1 MSLTKKGS
9 DWRFTKPVDA
19 KADFNLVDGLVG
31 KLHQAK
37 MTGIETADGT
47 KDLKKYG
54 LDKPQATATIGAGS
68 ARATLALG
76 SKKEDGSLYARDL
89 SRPAIFTVEGTL
101 LDELKKSAD
110 DFRRKELF
118 EFRSFSAQ
126 HVEVTFA
133 GQTYAFDKPKA
144 AEPAPNATPSPS
156 PSPATDVWKQT
167 KPAAKDVDQAKMN
180 DFLTTISSLRADK
193 FADKAITGGE
203 EMTVSVKFGDA
214 SATEQIQF
222 RKVGPIVHAIRSGES
237 GAAVVTT
244 ADYDRAVTQLKAIV
258 GIK

>member
-19 KADFNLVDGLVG
+19 KADFNLIDGLVG

-89 SRPAIFTVEGTL
+89 SRPAVFTVEGTL
-101 LDELKKSAD
+101 LDDLKKSAD
-110 DFRRKELF
+110 DYRRKELF

-133 GQTYAFDKPKA
+133 GQTLRVRQ
-144 AEPAPNATPSPS
+144 AESSRAGAKRD
-156 PSPATDVWKQT
+156 TDSEPV
-167 KPAAKDVDQAKMN
+167 
-180 DFLTTISSLRADK
+180 
-193 FADKAITGGE
+193 TG
-203 EMTVSVKFGDA
+203 
-214 SATEQIQF
+214 
-222 RKVGPIVHAIRSGES
+222 
-237 GAAVVTT
+237 
-244 ADYDRAVTQLKAIV
+244 DRRV
-258 GIK
+258 